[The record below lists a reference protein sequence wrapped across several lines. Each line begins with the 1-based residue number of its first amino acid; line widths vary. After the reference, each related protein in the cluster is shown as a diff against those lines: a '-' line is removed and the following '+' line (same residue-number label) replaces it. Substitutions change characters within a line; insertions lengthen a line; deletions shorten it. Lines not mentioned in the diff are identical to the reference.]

1 MGKASCSY
9 RNNRTIEDIIIA
21 AMHNMMPAIFH
32 IEGAFHS
39 YLHCSID
46 TFIVTGA
53 LFTASQYSGDNTVAA
68 GVKAKFITHL
78 A

>member
-1 MGKASCSY
+1 
-9 RNNRTIEDIIIA
+9 
-21 AMHNMMPAIFH
+21 MMPAIFH

-53 LFTASQYSGDNTVAA
+53 LFTAKQYSDDNTVVA
-68 GVKAKFITHL
+68 GVKAEFITHL